1 MRIKIV
7 KKHKYYAIGQVVVL
21 DQQTATVLIE
31 KGIAVVSK
39 DMAPDDYKQA
49 GDNNGKFTELRSH
62 ISK

>member
-7 KKHKYYAIGQVVVL
+7 KKHKYYSLGQVVVL

-39 DMAPDDYKQA
+39 DMATEDYQVK
-49 GDNNGKFTELRSH
+49 H
-62 ISK
+62 

>member
-7 KKHKYYAIGQVVVL
+7 KKHKYYSIGQVVVL
-21 DQQTATVLIE
+21 DPQTATVLIE

-49 GDNNGKFTELRSH
+49 GELH
-62 ISK
+62 GIIT